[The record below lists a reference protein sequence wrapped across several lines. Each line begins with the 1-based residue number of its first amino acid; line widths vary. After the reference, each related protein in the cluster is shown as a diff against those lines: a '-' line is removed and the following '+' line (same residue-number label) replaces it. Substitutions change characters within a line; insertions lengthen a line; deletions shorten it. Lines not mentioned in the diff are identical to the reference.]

1 MQKQAVIDEMK
12 VLPEIDVE
20 YEVARRVS
28 FIKKQLLT
36 SGLNSLV
43 LGISGGIDSCTL
55 GRLAQLAV
63 NELNDEYHEKYQFIA
78 VRLPYDTQ
86 ADEDDAQKS
95 MDFIQPSHS
104 LAVNVK
110 PGADAI
116 HASTSQALPVLT
128 FFPTMKRNK
137 TLWKEMLKHV
147 PVWLSSMKLLGW
159 LMASF

>member
-63 NELNDEYHEKYQFIA
+63 NELNEEHHESYQFIA

-86 ADEDDAQKS
+86 ADEEDAQKS
-95 MDFIQPSHS
+95 IDFIQPTHS
-104 LAVNVK
+104 VAVNVFM
-110 PGADAI
+110 P
-116 HASTSQALPVLT
+116 QRLRRYPMQT
-128 FFPTMKRNK
+128 FFLLAKQSK
-137 TLWKEMLKHV
+137 TLSKEMLKRALAWLFNMKLR
-147 PVWLSSMKLLGW
+147 VWLT
-159 LMASF
+159 A